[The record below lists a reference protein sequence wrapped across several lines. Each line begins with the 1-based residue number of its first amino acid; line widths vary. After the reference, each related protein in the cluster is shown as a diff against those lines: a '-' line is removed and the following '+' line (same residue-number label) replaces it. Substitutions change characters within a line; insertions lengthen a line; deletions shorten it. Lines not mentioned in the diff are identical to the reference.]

1 MVQRPMKFRQWS
13 VKRGI
18 IHAVRKWGYYEASI
32 YRKKRPLDQLAFL
45 KDGSLITRKRR
56 GPCLKNC
63 EKVEYE
69 IDVPA
74 LEDIA
79 ETSTNIFLSSSVN
92 GTLPRYGGNYSSC

>member
-1 MVQRPMKFRQWS
+1 MVRPMKFRQWS

-18 IHAVRKWGYYEASI
+18 IHAVRKWGNYEAST

-69 IDVPA
+69 LVS
-74 LEDIA
+74 LHLK
-79 ETSTNIFLSSSVN
+79 TSPKLPPIFF
-92 GTLPRYGGNYSSC
+92 